1 MTSTL
6 VSAHKPKICEVLDK
20 CTQLQIASLL
30 LQVEFITQKGGKRDL
45 M

>member
-6 VSAHKPKICEVLDK
+6 VSAHKQIICEVLDK
-20 CTQLQIASLL
+20 CTQLQIASPF
-30 LQVEFITQKGGKRDL
+30 LQVEFISQNGGKEDH